1 MNKIRKYI
9 PLCILIAVYFVM
21 SWQLFGQ
28 KPSPSVLAVILYA
41 AVCLLTLSISALL
54 VMDGIRLY
62 KESRRVSKLIW
73 NICYALLPIL
83 CTVLDT
89 VQYLRYFEL
98 V

>member
-9 PLCILIAVYFVM
+9 PLFILIAVYLVM

-28 KPSPSVLAVILYA
+28 KPEPSVLAAVLYG
-41 AVCLLTLSISALL
+41 AVCLVTLAISALL
-54 VMDGIRLY
+54 VIDGIRLY
-62 KESRRVSKLIW
+62 KDSHRMGKLIW
-73 NICYALLPIL
+73 NICYALIPVL
-83 CTVLDT
+83 CTVMDT